1 MGNPSL
7 SDVRTMM
14 IGVRNNSNAAKD
26 IVVWVNEMRL
36 TDFDQSGGWAAKAN
50 VNLGLS
56 DIATLNI
63 AGHVETVGFGGID
76 QSLTERRLDD

>member
-1 MGNPSL
+1 M
-7 SDVRTMM
+7 
-14 IGVRNNSNAAKD
+14 KC
-26 IVVWVNEMRL
+26 VW

-76 QSLTERRLDD
+76 KALRNVA